1 MYYLY
6 NCEEEIIKLK
16 ENLMSKT
23 GELSF
28 PSAGINDKVF
38 ENKSDDSSFVSKEVR
53 RILNTSAGDKFE
65 NNIAETL
72 KNELNFKETSFPTN
86 FIYKVLEIEN
96 KNKTIIIQ
104 DIDKEI
110 DINGSI
116 YTVKLNKERSCSIIY
131 KQNNK
136 ECYQITGEKGNT
148 KIAIKIK
155 GQKLILHATEEIQI
169 DGIFSIKDF
178 NLDMFDKDEIPII
191 FKNIDETK
199 ASLYEIAVTEMKYNT
214 NKANNLISQI
224 IKDSKVIKEMIPDKN
239 VICLGFFDSINI
251 DSRVDFKNKFKN
263 IPSVIFG
270 IKKKK
275 WFGRNLHDCI
285 DWKLI
290 KDFKNLEKKVDEG
303 FKELNEKINELNEKI
318 DKLIKS
324 NCGSN
329 SDEERN
335 EFLNRKRERDIS
347 STNK

>member
-110 DINGSI
+110 DVNGSI

-224 IKDSKVIKEMIPDKN
+224 I
-239 VICLGFFDSINI
+239 
-251 DSRVDFKNKFKN
+251 R
-263 IPSVIFG
+263 
-270 IKKKK
+270 
-275 WFGRNLHDCI
+275 
-285 DWKLI
+285 
-290 KDFKNLEKKVDEG
+290 
-303 FKELNEKINELNEKI
+303 
-318 DKLIKS
+318 
-324 NCGSN
+324 
-329 SDEERN
+329 
-335 EFLNRKRERDIS
+335 
-347 STNK
+347 